1 MMISANSMLRRTT
14 AQGSFMTVMSKRW
27 SSFALP
33 LMLFG
38 FSASAQAAEAGCFA
52 PGTELPS
59 VYSLV
64 AGSQET
70 ITMPGQITRISIGEP
85 TTADVALIDSKTVL
99 LQGRKVGSTSLFVWT
114 KCQSEPLRTQVA
126 VLSPPSVAQTLAPQT
141 PEELEALPSQVQV
154 DIRFVELSRSRL
166 RELGVELNRLTS
178 NFGVTTAAA
187 LNNPFSIFL
196 QKSNGKLSA
205 AIDMLEQTGYAY
217 TLSQPSLT
225 AMSGQSATFLAG
237 GEVPIPVPSG
247 TSGTNSSVSI
257 EYKEF
262 GVRLSVTPTVL
273 SRTQVSLKV
282 APEVSELDF
291 ANAVTLNGSTVPA
304 LRVRR
309 TDTTVSLGDG
319 ESFVI
324 SGLVSRTMRDNVSKF
339 PGLGDIPVLGAFF
352 RSTSFNSE
360 DSELLMIVTPH
371 LVSPIA
377 AGAATPKLPGDAWR
391 RYEPESL
398 PLFFDRAKSPYG
410 DTPIGFSR

>member
-1 MMISANSMLRRTT
+1 MTFSINSMLRRFS
-14 AQGSFMTVMSKRW
+14 AQGSSMTTMSWRLL
-27 SSFALP
+27 SLVFATAFG
-33 LMLFG
+33 ML
-38 FSASAQAAEAGCFA
+38 SANAHAANCYA
-52 PGTELPS
+52 PELPS
-59 VYSLV
+59 VYTLMEG
-64 AGSQET
+64 AQE
-70 ITMPGQITRISIGEP
+70 IIALPGQVTRIAIGEP
-85 TTADVALIDSKTVL
+85 TTADVALIDSKTIL
-99 LQGRKVGSTSLFVWT
+99 LQGRKAGSTSLFIWT

-126 VLSPPSVAQTLAPQT
+126 VQLPPSVAETLAPIT
-141 PEELEALPSQVQV
+141 PEELSELPSQVQV

-178 NFGVTTAAA
+178 NFNLVSAAA
-187 LNNPFSIFL
+187 QNNPFSIFL
-196 QKSNGKLSA
+196 SKSNGKLSA

-225 AMSGQSATFLAG
+225 ALSGQSATFLAG
-237 GEVPIPVPSG
+237 GEVPIPVPS
-247 TSGTNSSVSI
+247 SGTNTSTTI

-273 SRTQVSLKV
+273 SRSQVSLKV

-291 ANAVTLNGSTVPA
+291 ANAVTVNGTTVPA

-324 SGLVSRTMRDNVSKF
+324 SGLVSRSMRDNAQKF
-339 PGLGDIPVLGAFF
+339 PGLGDIPILGALF
-352 RSTSFNSE
+352 RSTSFRSD

-377 AGAATPKLPGDAWR
+377 ANAATPTLPGDAWR
-391 RYEPESL
+391 RYEPDTISL
-398 PLFFDRAKSPYG
+398 FLEGAKSPYG
-410 DTPIGFSR
+410 DAPIGFSR

>member
-1 MMISANSMLRRTT
+1 MMISAYPMLRRSM
-14 AQGSFMTVMSKRW
+14 AQGNSMTMMSKRW
-27 SSFALP
+27 SSFALS
-33 LMLFG
+33 LMLVG
-38 FSASAQAAEAGCFA
+38 FSASTQAAEAGCFA

-64 AGSQET
+64 EGSQET

-85 TTADVALIDSKTVL
+85 TIADVALIDSKTVL

-114 KCQSEPLRTQVA
+114 KCQAEPLRTQVA

-187 LNNPFSIFL
+187 LNNPFSLFL
-196 QKSNGKLSA
+196 QKSNGKLSG
-205 AIDMLEQTGYAY
+205 AIDMLEQSGYAY

-247 TSGTNSSVSI
+247 TDGTVTI

-273 SRTQVSLKV
+273 SRSQVSLKV

-291 ANAVTLNGSTVPA
+291 ANAVTVNGSSVPA

-377 AGAATPKLPGDAWR
+377 AGAPTPKLPGDAWR
-391 RYEPESL
+391 RYEPETL
-398 PLFFDRAKSPYG
+398 PLFFDRARSPYG

>member
-1 MMISANSMLRRTT
+1 
-14 AQGSFMTVMSKRW
+14 MTMMSKRW
-27 SSFALP
+27 SSFALS
-33 LMLFG
+33 LMLIG
-38 FSASAQAAEAGCFA
+38 FSAPAQAAVTGCFA

-114 KCQSEPLRTQVA
+114 KCQIEPLRTQVA

-247 TSGTNSSVSI
+247 TDGTVTI

-273 SRTQVSLKV
+273 SRSQVSLKV

-291 ANAVTLNGSTVPA
+291 ANAVTVNGSTVPA

-352 RSTSFNSE
+352 RSTSFASE

-391 RYEPESL
+391 RYEPGTL
-398 PLFFDRAKSPYG
+398 PLFFDRARSPYG